1 MDPVQLIKFLALH
14 YRSNKGGSVCT
25 VHYWRLFNHLY
36 IGDQTMNRLR
46 TDQTR
51 TLLQLPKRSPANSR
65 RCTAKHRPTN
75 LKKVASTDVY

>member
-1 MDPVQLIKFLALH
+1 
-14 YRSNKGGSVCT
+14 
-25 VHYWRLFNHLY
+25 
-36 IGDQTMNRLR
+36 MNRLR

-51 TLLQLPKRSPANSR
+51 TLLQLPKRAPANSR